1 MLKTSLRSYFF
12 SKFTIELKVL
22 IFRIGSKTWFMSKKH
37 RLRSVDGKRFPLGQA
52 LVVRVSGVHGASRE
66 IHLLDK
72 GERIPL
78 LTEHG
83 RNAGNKKCESFSHDG
98 TNVNRYLPN
107 I

>member
-12 SKFTIELKVL
+12 SKFTIELKAR

-66 IHLLDK
+66 IIHLNA

-83 RNAGNKKCESFSHDG
+83 RNAGSKKCESFSHDG